1 MIYGITSSLGMLCAS
16 PDHSDY
22 LGVFSALSAPV
33 ARLFSQTLGNFYV
46 VSNFIFGSSQDP
58 IVTYKP
64 PS

>member
-16 PDHSDY
+16 PDYFDC
-22 LGVFSALSAPV
+22 LGVFSALSTPV
-33 ARLFSQTLGNFYV
+33 ARLFNQTLGNFYV

-58 IVTYKP
+58 HIPHKP